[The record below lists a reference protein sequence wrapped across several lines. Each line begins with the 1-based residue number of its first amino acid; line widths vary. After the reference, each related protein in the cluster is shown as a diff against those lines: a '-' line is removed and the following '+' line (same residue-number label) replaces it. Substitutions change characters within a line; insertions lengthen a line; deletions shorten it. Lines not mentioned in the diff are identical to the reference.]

1 MLKLEMINKSFPPRQ
16 VLRNVSLTVDSEI
29 RVIIGLNGGG
39 KSTLLKIIAG
49 IWRADSGKAYIS
61 GKDVTGLSPEERQ
74 IGYVPQH
81 PALFRHLTVKE
92 NIYYA
97 LKNGRGA
104 VEEGD
109 RLITMLGLGDVLE
122 KKPGV
127 LSGGYQSRV
136 SLARALASR
145 PKVMLFDEP
154 LSDLDLAIKENL
166 LPEFKKVLS
175 ALGMPVLYVTHDPRE
190 ADLVGDSF
198 SALVKGEIKG
208 IRSAEEAFEI
218 IKADYAS
225 WLLAPI

>member
-1 MLKLEMINKSFPPRQ
+1 MLKVEKVDKSFSPRQ
-16 VLRNVSLTVDSEI
+16 VLRGVSLTVDSEI

-49 IWRADSGKAYIS
+49 IWGADSGRVYID
-61 GKDVTGLSPEERQ
+61 GKDVTGLSPEDRE

-81 PALFRHLTVKE
+81 PALFRHMTVKE
-92 NIYYA
+92 NVHYA
-97 LKNGRGA
+97 LRNGRGA
-104 VEEGD
+104 VEDGD
-109 RLITMLGLGDVLE
+109 RLTGMLGLGEVLD

-154 LSDLDLAIKENL
+154 LSDLDLAIKEHL
-166 LPEFKKVLS
+166 LTEFKKVLK

-190 ADLVGDSF
+190 AGLVGDSF
-198 SALVKGEIKG
+198 SALVHGEIRQMG
-208 IRSAEEAFEI
+208 SAEEAFDL
-218 IKADYAS
+218 IKADYIS
-225 WLLAPI
+225 G

>member
-1 MLKLEMINKSFPPRQ
+1 MLRVEKVEKSFLPRR
-16 VLRNVSLTVDSEI
+16 VLKGVCLSIDSEI

-49 IWRADSGKAYIS
+49 IWPADSGNIFIG
-61 GKDVTGLSPEERQ
+61 GKEVTDLSPEDRQ

-81 PALFRHLTVKE
+81 PALFRHLSVKE

-97 LKNGRGA
+97 LRNGRGGM
-104 VEEGD
+104 EDSD
-109 RLITMLGLGDVLE
+109 RLIGMLELENVLD

-127 LSGGYQSRV
+127 LSGGFQSRV

-166 LPEFKKVLS
+166 LPEFKKVLKT
-175 ALGMPVLYVTHDPRE
+175 LNMPVLYVTHDPRE

-198 SALVKGEIKG
+198 SVLVQGG
-208 IRSAEEAFEI
+208 IREIHSAEAAFDL
-218 IKADYAS
+218 IKTGYLS
-225 WLLAPI
+225 G

>member
-1 MLKLEMINKSFPPRQ
+1 MLNVEKLDKSFSPRR
-16 VLRNVSLTVDSEI
+16 VLREVSLTVDSEI

-49 IWRADSGKAYIS
+49 IWPADSGSVHID
-61 GKDVTGLSPEERQ
+61 GKNVTGLSPEDRE

-109 RLITMLGLGDVLE
+109 RLIAMLDLGEVLHR
-122 KKPGV
+122 KPAV

-154 LSDLDLAIKENL
+154 LSDLDLAIKESL
-166 LPEFKKVLS
+166 LPEFKKVLKT
-175 ALGMPVLYVTHDPRE
+175 LGMPVLYVTHDPRE
-190 ADLVGDSF
+190 AGLVGDSF
-198 SALVKGEIKG
+198 SALVQGEIREISSG
-208 IRSAEEAFEI
+208 EEAFNL
-218 IKADYAS
+218 IKADYGCC
-225 WLLAPI
+225 

>member
-1 MLKLEMINKSFPPRQ
+1 MLKIEKVDKSFSSRR
-16 VLRNVSLTVDSEI
+16 VLREVSLMVDSEI

-49 IWRADSGKAYIS
+49 IWPLDSGFVRINDKN
-61 GKDVTGLSPEERQ
+61 VTKLSPEDRE

-92 NIYYA
+92 NVYYA

-104 VEEGD
+104 AEDGD
-109 RLITMLGLGDVLE
+109 RLISMLGLTDVLD
-122 KKPGV
+122 KRPGM

-154 LSDLDLAIKENL
+154 LSDLDLAIKESL
-166 LPEFKKVLS
+166 LPEFKNVLKT
-175 ALGMPVLYVTHDPRE
+175 LGMPVLYVTHDPRE
-190 ADLVGDSF
+190 AHLVGDTF
-198 SALVKGEIKG
+198 SALVHGEIQG
-208 IRSAEEAFEI
+208 IHSAEEAFDL
-218 IKADYAS
+218 IKAGYTSGA
-225 WLLAPI
+225 

>member
-1 MLKLEMINKSFPPRQ
+1 MLKVERVDKSFSPRQ
-16 VLRNVSLTVDSEI
+16 VLRGVSLTVDSEI

-49 IWRADSGKAYIS
+49 IWAPDSGDIFIDNKN
-61 GKDVTGLSPEERQ
+61 VTNLSPEDRQ

-92 NIYYA
+92 NIQYG

-104 VEEGD
+104 VEDGT
-109 RLITMLGLGDVLE
+109 RLIAMLNLTDVLD

-127 LSGGYQSRV
+127 LSGGFQSRV

-154 LSDLDLAIKENL
+154 LSDLDLAIREYL
-166 LPEFKKVLS
+166 LPEFKKVLK

-190 ADLVGDSF
+190 ARLVGDSF
-198 SALVKGEIKG
+198 SALVQGETREIP
-208 IRSAEEAFEI
+208 SADKAFNL
-218 IKADYAS
+218 IKADYVS
-225 WLLAPI
+225 G

>member
-1 MLKLEMINKSFPPRQ
+1 M
-16 VLRNVSLTVDSEI
+16 
-29 RVIIGLNGGG
+29 
-39 KSTLLKIIAG
+39 KIIAG
-49 IWRADSGKAYIS
+49 ILGAKSGSVYID
-61 GKDVTGLSPEERQ
+61 GKDVTDLSPEDRE

-97 LKNGRGA
+97 LRNGRGA

-109 RLITMLGLGDVLE
+109 RLIRMLGLGEVLN

-154 LSDLDLAIKENL
+154 LSDLDLAIKEHL
-166 LPEFKKVLS
+166 LPEFKKVLK

-190 ADLVGDSF
+190 ARLVGDSF
-198 SALVKGEIKG
+198 SALVQGEIRE
-208 IRSAEEAFEI
+208 IPSAEEAFNL

-225 WLLAPI
+225 C

>member
-1 MLKLEMINKSFPPRQ
+1 MLKVERVGKSFPPRP
-16 VLRNVSLTVDSEI
+16 VLRGVSLTVDSEI

-49 IWRADSGKAYIS
+49 IWGADSGSVHID
-61 GKDVTGLSPEERQ
+61 GKDVTDLSPEDRE

-97 LKNGRGA
+97 LRNGRGA

-109 RLITMLGLGDVLE
+109 RLIRMLGLGEVLD

-166 LPEFKKVLS
+166 LPEFKKVLK

-190 ADLVGDSF
+190 ARLVGDSF
-198 SALVKGEIKG
+198 SALLQGEIRG
-208 IRSAEEAFEI
+208 IHSAEEAFDL
-218 IKADYAS
+218 IKADYVS
-225 WLLAPI
+225 G

>member
-1 MLKLEMINKSFPPRQ
+1 MLNVEKVEKSFLPRR
-16 VLRNVSLTVDSEI
+16 VLREVSLSVDSEI

-49 IWRADSGKAYIS
+49 IWPADSGKVFID
-61 GKDVTGLSPEERQ
+61 GKNVTGLSPEDRE

-81 PALFRHLTVKE
+81 PALFRHLSVKE
-92 NIYYA
+92 NICYA

-109 RLITMLGLGDVLE
+109 RLIALLGLRDILD
-122 KKPGV
+122 KKPDV

-154 LSDLDLAIKENL
+154 LSDLDLAIKEKL
-166 LPEFKKVLS
+166 LPEFKRVLK
-175 ALGMPVLYVTHDPRE
+175 AQGMPVLYVTHDPRE
-190 ADLVGDSF
+190 AGLVGDSF
-198 SALVKGEIKG
+198 SALVQGEISE
-208 IRSAEEAFEI
+208 INSAEEAFDL
-218 IKADYAS
+218 IKADYDSA
-225 WLLAPI
+225 

>member
-1 MLKLEMINKSFPPRQ
+1 MLKIEKVDKSFPSRR
-16 VLRNVSLTVDSEI
+16 VLREVSLMVNSEI

-49 IWRADSGKAYIS
+49 IWPLDSGFIHINDKN
-61 GKDVTGLSPEERQ
+61 VTKLSPEDRE

-92 NIYYA
+92 NVYYA

-104 VEEGD
+104 AEDGD
-109 RLITMLGLGDVLE
+109 RLIAMLGLTDVLD
-122 KKPGV
+122 KKPGM

-154 LSDLDLAIKENL
+154 LSDLDLAIKESL
-166 LPEFKKVLS
+166 LPEFKNVLKT
-175 ALGMPVLYVTHDPRE
+175 LGMPVLYVTHDPRE
-190 ADLVGDSF
+190 ADLVGDTF
-198 SALVKGEIKG
+198 SALVQGEIQG
-208 IRSAEEAFEI
+208 IHSAEEAFHL
-218 IKADYAS
+218 IKTYYTSGA
-225 WLLAPI
+225 

>member
-1 MLKLEMINKSFPPRQ
+1 MLNVEKLDKSFSPRR
-16 VLRNVSLTVDSEI
+16 VLREVSLIVDSEI

-49 IWRADSGKAYIS
+49 IWPVDSGNVYIS
-61 GKDVTGLSPEERQ
+61 GKNVTGLSPEDRE

-109 RLITMLGLGDVLE
+109 RLIAMLNLGEVLDR
-122 KKPGV
+122 KPGV
-127 LSGGYQSRV
+127 LSGGFQSRV

-166 LPEFKKVLS
+166 LPEFKKVLK

-190 ADLVGDSF
+190 AGLVGDSF
-198 SALVKGEIKG
+198 SALVQGEIRE
-208 IRSAEEAFEI
+208 IHSAEEAFNL
-218 IKADYAS
+218 IKADYVS
-225 WLLAPI
+225 T

>member
-1 MLKLEMINKSFPPRQ
+1 MLNVEKVEKSFSHRL
-16 VLRNVSLTVDSEI
+16 VLRQVSLTVGSEI

-49 IWRADSGKAYIS
+49 IWPADSGNVYIG
-61 GKDVTGLSPEERQ
+61 GKNVTGLSPEDRE

-81 PALFRHLTVKE
+81 PALFRHLTVRE

-109 RLITMLGLGDVLE
+109 GLIAMLDLRDVLD

-166 LPEFKKVLS
+166 LREFKKVLK

-190 ADLVGDSF
+190 AGLVGDSF
-198 SALVKGEIKG
+198 SALVEGEIKQIG
-208 IRSAEEAFEI
+208 SAEEAFEL
-218 IKADYAS
+218 IKIGYVPS
-225 WLLAPI
+225 

>member
-1 MLKLEMINKSFPPRQ
+1 MLKVERVNKSFPPRQ
-16 VLRNVSLTVDSEI
+16 VLREVSLTVDSEI

-49 IWRADSGKAYIS
+49 IWRGDSGKVNIA
-61 GKDVTGLSPEERQ
+61 GKDVTNLSPEARK

-81 PALFRHLTVKE
+81 PALFRHLSVKE

-104 VEEGD
+104 VEEGA

-136 SLARALASR
+136 SLARALASS

-190 ADLVGDSF
+190 AGLVGDSF
-198 SALVKGEIKG
+198 SALVQGEIRG
-208 IRSAEEAFEI
+208 IPSAEEAFEM
-218 IKADYAS
+218 IKADYEAV
-225 WLLAPI
+225 

>member
-1 MLKLEMINKSFPPRQ
+1 MLSVENVEKSFSPRR
-16 VLRNVSLTVDSEI
+16 VLRGVSLSVDSEI

-49 IWRADSGKAYIS
+49 IWTADAGKVYI
-61 GKDVTGLSPEERQ
+61 GKKNVTCLSPEDRE

-81 PALFRHLTVKE
+81 PALFRHLTVKD

-97 LKNGRGA
+97 LKNGRGG
-104 VEEGD
+104 VEEGN
-109 RLITMLGLGDVLE
+109 RLIEMLDLGEVLD

-145 PKVMLFDEP
+145 PRVMLFDEP

-166 LPEFKKVLS
+166 LPEFKKVLKT
-175 ALGMPVLYVTHDPRE
+175 LGMPVLYVTHDPRE
-190 ADLVGDSF
+190 AGLVGDTF
-198 SALVKGEIKG
+198 SALVQGEIRQIG
-208 IRSAEEAFEI
+208 SGEEAFDL

-225 WLLAPI
+225 C